1 MLVASSVPAELRGLF
16 SDPAV
21 GGLPESG
28 LVCARDA
35 PAPSLALQG
44 ALPLLAAACIVRP
57 HLVVFYAY
65 IALRVGE
72 NVVNHTGL
80 DGRCRN
86 GTA

>member
-1 MLVASSVPAELRGLF
+1 
-16 SDPAV
+16 
-21 GGLPESG
+21 
-28 LVCARDA
+28 VCDGRTGAL
-35 PAPSLALQG
+35 LALQG